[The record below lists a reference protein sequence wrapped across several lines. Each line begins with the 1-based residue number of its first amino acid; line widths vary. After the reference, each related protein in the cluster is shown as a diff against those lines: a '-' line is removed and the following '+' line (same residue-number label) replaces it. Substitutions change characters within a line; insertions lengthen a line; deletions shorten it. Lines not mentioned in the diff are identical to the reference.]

1 MGKVDRSEGLTV
13 GGYLFGGSGLMLCG
27 DAIGCAR
34 TYGYTGGTVAE
45 FTVGIVCIIAA
56 TAMLYIAGMMRDR
69 HVQAEFARR
78 RAAREQRKAERE
90 RRIR

>member
-1 MGKVDRSEGLTV
+1 MGKVDRSEELTV
-13 GGYLFGGSGLMLCG
+13 GGYLFGGGGLMLCA

-34 TYGYTGGTVAE
+34 AYGYTDGTVAE
-45 FTVGIVCIIAA
+45 FVMGVVCIIAA
-56 TAMLYIAGMMRDR
+56 TVMLYIAGMMRDR
-69 HVQAEFARR
+69 RIQAEFARR